1 MNVKNKK
8 TYYQIILDKSSSM
21 SDCIESTVNG
31 FNEQMQMIKRLDDKF
46 SEQEIL
52 VSLTTFNQDVNF
64 DVECLKP
71 SELKKMT
78 SEHKNSTWFKKHK
91 DYVVYSPQGMTAL
104 YDAIGK
110 SVQKIHNVA
119 KEEIEQD
126 KATVVVVIITD
137 GHENSS
143 TEFKYEQ
150 IQSMIKELEKSEK
163 WTFSYLSN
171 TPDAVD
177 YAKRMNIKSENAIRY
192 NKSEMMDVHSGLSSS
207 LESYIER
214 KLRGI
219 EERNKKKIL
228 KKKRN

>member
-31 FNEQMQMIKRLDDKF
+31 FNEQMQMIKRLDIKF
-46 SEQEIL
+46 PEQKIL

-64 DVECLKP
+64 DVECFKP

-78 SEHKNSTWFKKHK
+78 SKWENSTWFKKYK

-110 SVQKIHNVA
+110 SVQKIQNVA
-119 KEEIEQD
+119 KDEIEQD

-143 TEFKYEQ
+143 TEFRYEQ

-177 YAKRMNIKSENAIRY
+177 YATRMNIKRENAIRY
-192 NKSEMMDVHSGLSSS
+192 SKADMMGTHSDISSS
-207 LESYIER
+207 LDSYME
-214 KLRGI
+214 KKM
-219 EERNKKKIL
+219 RNIKEKQFFKKKD
-228 KKKRN
+228 K